1 MLAVMAASMG
11 ALAAPP
17 PAPEPVFTVKNQTV
31 EQPATN
37 QLKVVTPL
45 NYNLLKPQPR
55 TGTDK
60 IVRVEGM
67 SSQPWYRM
75 AGTKP
80 GWSAFPAPEQQ
91 DLSVNLFWIGA
102 GPQR

>member
-1 MLAVMAASMG
+1 MAASMA
-11 ALAAPP
+11 ALAQPP
-17 PAPEPVFTVKNQTV
+17 PAPEPTAFTVKNQTA
-31 EQPATN
+31 EQQPATN
-37 QLKVVTPL
+37 QLKVLTPL
-45 NYNLLKPQPR
+45 NYNLFKAQPR

-80 GWSAFPAPEQQ
+80 GWSAFPAPEQR
-91 DLSVNLFWIGA
+91 DPSFNLFWIGA